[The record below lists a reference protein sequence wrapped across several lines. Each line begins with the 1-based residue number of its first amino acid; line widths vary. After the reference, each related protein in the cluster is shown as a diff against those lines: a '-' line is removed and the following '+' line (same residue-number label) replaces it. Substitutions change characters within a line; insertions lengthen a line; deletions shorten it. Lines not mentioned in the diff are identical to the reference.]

1 MVTLQGQTRES
12 CTTFSTRSINVILP
26 PYFNPLSSLCL
37 LRCWKQQLERG
48 RALGQGLPQTER
60 DWLKQRSSVPPG
72 SSVHV
77 YYNRIRNYSTS
88 YEVQPKLGRV
98 QLCDSFSSN
107 HWKFTGS
114 YGQSIRQCIC
124 RAKASTRACSVQT

>member
-1 MVTLQGQTRES
+1 MG
-12 CTTFSTRSINVILP
+12 
-26 PYFNPLSSLCL
+26 
-37 LRCWKQQLERG
+37 
-48 RALGQGLPQTER
+48 R

-88 YEVQPKLGRV
+88 CEVQPRLETV
-98 QLCDSFSSN
+98 QLCNSFGSN

-124 RAKASTRACSVQT
+124 RAKASTHACSVQTWSIMKSSLLNFLSFLLSCSWWNGYEAIRIRRQGLSFLFVYS

>member
-1 MVTLQGQTRES
+1 MG
-12 CTTFSTRSINVILP
+12 
-26 PYFNPLSSLCL
+26 
-37 LRCWKQQLERG
+37 
-48 RALGQGLPQTER
+48 R

-124 RAKASTRACSVQT
+124 RAKASTHACLFSPNMEHYEIIFIKLPFIPPELQLVEWI